1 MGPVNR
7 TERAALAAETDR
19 LVAEGRYGP
28 VPASTLHLPEDPLPE
43 PGPAGPSTV
52 EVTDETSLAACRR
65 LASAAPDQVACLNFA
80 SAKNPGG
87 GYATGAHAQEESLA
101 RSSAL
106 AATLRTAS
114 GFYDHHRSHRDP
126 VYSDRVIHS
135 PDVPVFRDDTGLL
148 VGPYRVAF
156 LTAAAP
162 NAGALREPVDL
173 SGVLRRRAGRVLGV
187 ALAHG
192 HRRLVLGAW
201 GCGVFRNDP
210 RQVAAAFAGLLGP
223 DGRYADRFTLV
234 VFAVPDPTNRRP
246 FAEAFLNGRSAT
258 GYGPA

>member
-1 MGPVNR
+1 MDR

-19 LVAEGRYGP
+19 LVAAGRYGP
-28 VPASTLHLPEDPLPE
+28 VPAATLHLPDEPLPE

-52 EVTDETSLAACRR
+52 EVTDETSLAATRR
-65 LASAAPDQVACLNFA
+65 LAGTADGRVACLNFA
-80 SAKNPGG
+80 SAKKPGG

-106 AATLRTAS
+106 AASLRTAPE
-114 GFYDHHRSHRDP
+114 FYAYHRARPDP

-135 PDVPVFRDDTGLL
+135 PDVAVFRDDSGRLIA
-148 VGPYRVAF
+148 PYPVAF

-162 NAGALREPVDL
+162 NAGALREPVNL
-173 SGVLRRRAGRVLGV
+173 PGVLRRRAGRVLGV

-210 RQVAAAFAGLLGP
+210 RQVAAAFADLLGP
-223 DGRYADRFTLV
+223 GRPYAGRFDLV
-234 VFAVPDPTNRRP
+234 VFAVPDPTNRGP
-246 FAEAFLNGRSAT
+246 FAAAFG
-258 GYGPA
+258 

>member
-1 MGPVNR
+1 MDR

-28 VPASTLHLPEDPLPE
+28 VPTASLHLPDEPLPE

-52 EVTDETSLAACRR
+52 EIL
-65 LASAAPDQVACLNFA
+65 
-80 SAKNPGG
+80 
-87 GYATGAHAQEESLA
+87 
-101 RSSAL
+101 AL
-106 AATLRTAS
+106 AASLRTAPE
-114 GFYDHHRSHRDP
+114 FYAYHRARPDP

-135 PDVPVFRDDTGLL
+135 PEVAVFREDSGRLIA
-148 VGPYRVAF
+148 PYPVAF

-173 SGVLRRRAGRVLGV
+173 PGVLRRRAGRVLGV

-210 RQVAAAFAGLLGP
+210 RQVAAAFADLLGP
-223 DGRYADRFTLV
+223 GRPYAGRFDLV
-234 VFAVPDPTNRRP
+234 VFAVPDPTNRGP
-246 FAEAFLNGRSAT
+246 FAAAFG
-258 GYGPA
+258 

>member
-1 MGPVNR
+1 MDR

-28 VPASTLHLPEDPLPE
+28 VPAATLHLPDEPLRE

-52 EVTDETSLAACRR
+52 EVTDETSLAATRR
-65 LASAAPDQVACLNFA
+65 LAGTGDGRVACLNFA
-80 SAKNPGG
+80 SAKKPGG

-106 AATLRTAS
+106 VASLRTAPE
-114 GFYDHHRSHRDP
+114 FHAYHRARPDP
-126 VYSDRVIHS
+126 VYSDRVVHS
-135 PDVPVFRDDTGLL
+135 PDVPVFRDDAGRLIP
-148 VGPYRVAF
+148 PYRVAF

-173 SGVLRRRAGRVLGV
+173 PGVLRRRAGRVLGV

-210 RQVAAAFAGLLGP
+210 RQVAAAFADLLGP
-223 DGRYADRFTLV
+223 DRPYAGRFDLV
-234 VFAVPDPTNRRP
+234 VFAVPDATNRGP
-246 FAEAFLNGRSAT
+246 FAAAFG
-258 GYGPA
+258 

>member
-1 MGPVNR
+1 MDR

-19 LVAEGRYGP
+19 LVAEGRYGR
-28 VPASTLHLPEDPLPE
+28 VPAATLHLPDEPLPE
-43 PGPAGPSTV
+43 PGPAGPSTM
-52 EVTDETSLAACRR
+52 EVTDETSLAATRR
-65 LASAAPDQVACLNFA
+65 LAGTPDGRVACLNFA
-80 SAKNPGG
+80 SAKKPGG

-106 AATLRTAS
+106 AASLRTAPE
-114 GFYDHHRSHRDP
+114 FYAYHRARPDP
-126 VYSDRVIHS
+126 VYSDRVVHS
-135 PDVPVFRDDTGLL
+135 PDVPVFRDDSGRLIA
-148 VGPYRVAF
+148 PYRVAF

-173 SGVLRRRAGRVLGV
+173 PGVLRRRAGRVLGV

-210 RQVAAAFAGLLGP
+210 RQVAAAFADLLGP
-223 DGRYADRFTLV
+223 GRPYAGRFDLV
-234 VFAVPDPTNRRP
+234 VFAVPDATNRGP
-246 FAEAFLNGRSAT
+246 FAAAFG
-258 GYGPA
+258 

>member
-1 MGPVNR
+1 MNR

-19 LVAEGRYGP
+19 LVAAGDYGA
-28 VPASTLHLPEDPLPE
+28 VPPSTLHLPDEPLPE

-52 EVTDETSLAACRR
+52 EVTGETSLAAGHR
-65 LASAAPDQVACLNFA
+65 LAVAGPDQVACLNFA

-106 AATLRTAS
+106 AAALRTVPE
-114 GFYDHHRSHRDP
+114 FYAYHQEHRDP
-126 VYSDRVIHS
+126 LYSDRVIHS
-135 PDVPVFRDDTGLL
+135 PDVPVFRDDSGRL
-148 VGPYRVAF
+148 VPPYRMAF

-162 NAGALREPVDL
+162 NAGALREPADL
-173 SGVLRRRAGRVLGV
+173 GGVLRRRAGRVLGV

-210 RQVAAAFAGLLGP
+210 VQVAGAFAALLGP
-223 DGRYADRFTLV
+223 DGPYAGRFDLV
-234 VFAVPDPTNRRP
+234 VFAVPDEANRRP
-246 FAEAFLNGRSAT
+246 FAAAFG
-258 GYGPA
+258 